1 MGGTVATLL
10 GVLVMVASCKFGL
23 GSSLEVVVG
32 TG

>member
-1 MGGTVATLL
+1 MSWRSARVLNLL
-10 GVLVMVASCKFGL
+10 MVSSCKFGL